1 MKLHELRS
9 IRAVVETGFSVTAAA
24 EVLHTSQ
31 PGISRHVQQAER
43 YLAVELFTRVKNR
56 LTGLTPAGQVL
67 VPMIIQV
74 LDQLEG
80 VRRVAGQFNSGD
92 QGQLTVATSHT
103 HARYLL
109 PPVIEAFIRS
119 FPQVRLTLRQGYGAQ
134 IAAWLQ
140 SGEAD
145 LSISSAPQQRYSGLS
160 FRRIGKMR
168 RIVLTAAEHP
178 LLKAEPLTLQS
189 IVAYPII
196 TYSPEFAAYSQIMA
210 AFEAAG
216 LRPTIALSTG
226 DTDTIKTY
234 TVCGLGVAIVA
245 DSAFEPQ
252 RDQGLCAIDA
262 GHLFPSTNIVL
273 GMSKEREPTF
283 HALKLIEL
291 LKSIP

>member
-9 IRAVVETGFSVTAAA
+9 TRAVVEAGFSVTAAA
-24 EVLHTSQ
+24 EALHTSQ
-31 PGISRHVQQAER
+31 PGISRHIQQVEH
-43 YLAVELFTRVKNR
+43 YLAIELFTRVKNR

-67 VPMIIQV
+67 VPMIIQA

-134 IAAWLQ
+134 IATWLQ

-145 LSISSAPQQRYSGLS
+145 LSISSAPQHRYSGLS

-168 RIVLTAAEHP
+168 RVVLTAAGHP
-178 LLKAEPLTLQS
+178 LLKAGPLTLRS
-189 IVAYPII
+189 VAAYPII

-210 AFEAAG
+210 AFEASG
-216 LRPTIALSTG
+216 LKPTIALSTG

-234 TVCGLGVAIVA
+234 TMCGLGVAIVA

-262 GHLFPSTNIVL
+262 GHLFPSTNIML

-291 LKSIP
+291 LNSGS

>member
-43 YLAVELFTRVKNR
+43 YLAIELFTRVKNR

-67 VPMIIQV
+67 VPMIIQA

-134 IAAWLQ
+134 IATWLQ

-145 LSISSAPQQRYSGLS
+145 LSISSAPQHRYSGLS
-160 FRRIGKMR
+160 FRRIGEMR
-168 RIVLTAAEHP
+168 RVVLTAAGHP
-178 LLKAEPLTLQS
+178 LLKAGPLTLRS
-189 IVAYPII
+189 IAAYPII

-210 AFEAAG
+210 AFEASG
-216 LRPTIALSTG
+216 LKPTIALSTG

-234 TVCGLGVAIVA
+234 AMCGLGVAIVA

-262 GHLFPSTNIVL
+262 GHLFPSTNIML

-291 LKSIP
+291 LNAGP